1 MIRTMIMTTTTP
13 TLQSHTVKSNAKRQT
28 TFKLIFT
35 NNPTQSQPK
44 GIAEDSDFFKLPVFV
59 TDASNFFVT
68 YIAPFNQLRHQRQ

>member
-13 TLQSHTVKSNAKRQT
+13 TLQSHTVKSSANLQT
-28 TFKLIFT
+28 TFKFIFT

-59 TDASNFFVT
+59 TDASNFFATCIV
-68 YIAPFNQLRHQRQ
+68 PFKQLKY